1 MPKEMDLSQVAQ
13 MVQWLDE
20 ERRKSKEEQS
30 RLIQQVSSMAGELE
44 EQKTRLQQM
53 EADLSDMQG
62 RVAQLATL
70 EDALTQLKKEMH
82 ISLQQQSSQIK
93 EAANQ
98 AERARLADREYIMRR
113 VDSLEENL
121 RPIPRIEEGLRAREA
136 EEERLSE
143 GLMDLAQKFTELEKS
158 VEEKTRSVLYMSERV
173 DKDHQRIAQLQGES
187 LELRKQLSRLQG
199 QLSQVSER
207 QERHKDFMDRLSQ
220 DVVGISKSHKD
231 FMEKARLADAD
242 RERRM
247 EEWASEWENI
257 QGSIEK
263 FKKQMEVFSER
274 YRAAGDVLK
283 GIQQFQESIR
293 REQNQTAELQRLAE
307 ERQQKRLSD
316 FLDENE
322 RRWKKQELSLES
334 QWKTQERINR
344 EINEKLPQID
354 AELKRH
360 MDMLRMLW
368 RINELFGAHM
378 TVRAQQWVGEL
389 EQLRT
394 NWEKAQKG

>member
-1 MPKEMDLSQVAQ
+1 MPKEMDLSQIAQ

-44 EQKTRLQQM
+44 EQKTRLQQI
-53 EADLSDMQG
+53 ESDLSDMQG

-70 EDALTQLKKEMH
+70 EDALIQLKKEMRL
-82 ISLQQQSSQIK
+82 SLQQQSTQIK

-98 AERARLADREYIMRR
+98 AERARMADREYVMRR
-113 VDSLEENL
+113 MDALEDTLRAVHTLEENL
-121 RPIPRIEEGLRAREA
+121 KAREA
-136 EEERLSE
+136 EEERLSD
-143 GLMDLAQKFTELEKS
+143 GLIDLGQKFTELEKD
-158 VEEKTRSVLYMSERV
+158 VEEKTRSVLYMSDRV
-173 DKDHQRIAQLQGES
+173 DKDHQRIAQLQGET
-187 LELRKQLSRLQG
+187 LELRKQLSKLQG

-220 DVVGISKSHKD
+220 DVVGISKSHKE

-242 RERRM
+242 REKRM
-247 EEWASEWENI
+247 EEWADEWESI
-257 QGSIEK
+257 RDTIEK
-263 FKKQMEVFSER
+263 FKKQMEAFSDR
-274 YRAAGDVLK
+274 YRVAGDMLK
-283 GIQQFQESIR
+283 EIRQFQESIR
-293 REQNQTAELQRLAE
+293 RDQNQVAELQRLAE
-307 ERQQKRLSD
+307 ERQQKRLAD

-334 QWKTQERINR
+334 QWKTQDRINR
-344 EINEKLPQID
+344 EVKEKLPQID

-378 TVRAQQWVGEL
+378 TAKAQQWIGEL

-394 NWEKAQKG
+394 GWEKAQKG